1 MARITLDQIQ
11 KARES
16 GPILT
21 DAEIAEGKQAPTT
34 PAVPEKEEKKEKKT
48 KKVTPKVAPL
58 EEVDTTPIPTRKTF
72 DGVDIFQDTKELN
85 DKFFSGVTFPRDYE
99 RLAFEIS
106 RWKEE
111 LNETITAINE
121 GDAEGVVD
129 GAIDLMTF
137 IADTLYHFGV
147 DGAKAW
153 KVVHDANMAKE
164 KGTKSTRPNSNGVDL
179 VKPKGWKAPDHKDNL
194 GCLVEVLSI

>member
-1 MARITLDQIQ
+1 MARITLDQVQ
-11 KARES
+11 KAREN
-16 GPILT
+16 GPIFT
-21 DAEIAEGKQAPTT
+21 DAEIAEGKK
-34 PAVPEKEEKKEKKT
+34 VPEVPATPKEKRAKKAKT
-48 KKVTPKVAPL
+48 STQAVKEIEKVPEITQVTPSKW
-58 EEVDTTPIPTRKTF
+58 IPV
-72 DGVDIFQDTKELN
+72 VDIFQDTKELN
-85 DKFFSGVTFPRDYE
+85 DKFFSEVTFPRDYE

-179 VKPKGWKAPDHKDNL
+179 IKPKGWKAPDHKDNL
-194 GCLVEVLSI
+194 GYLAEALSI